1 MFNLHKN
8 KNASNNWLNNQNYH
22 YYHNQNQHTQ
32 KRNNYNSDKYKP
44 DIKKNKSKDIK
55 KDNSLSIEKQ
65 LKFEKL
71 RLSQKEFSNNL
82 FSKLRRH
89 HPDSSGCPSCNKG

>member
-1 MFNLHKN
+1 MFNLHQN
-8 KNASNNWLNNQNYH
+8 KNVSNNWLNNQNYH
-22 YYHNQNQHTQ
+22 YYHNTQ
-32 KRNNYNSDKYKP
+32 KRNYYNSDKYKP

-89 HPDSSGCPSCNKG
+89 YPDSSSCPSCNKG